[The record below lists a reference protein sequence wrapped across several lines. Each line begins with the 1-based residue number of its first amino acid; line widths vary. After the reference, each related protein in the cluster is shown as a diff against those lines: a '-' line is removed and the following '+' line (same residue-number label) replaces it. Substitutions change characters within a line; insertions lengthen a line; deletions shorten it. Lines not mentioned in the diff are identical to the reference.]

1 MSESAATKDPEVRCL
16 LGKRKAVCPVPLPAR
31 TAHHIPAVTR
41 AATIVGT
48 SGAGTMPGS
57 PASEHRA
64 TAQSARK
71 LQIVLVIDAKVKKNL
86 NVRMAANAEVQ
97 KVADSLNVN
106 LTQIDFDR
114 LDFGEAMTLD
124 QFYNADVALVDLSV
138 TQQQPSLCYHIG
150 VRESMGQSYN
160 MILMDDVEHTIM
172 DALKKMLAHLPLI
185 IYHHQEGVNGLLA
198 LERSTFEEDIKLTSL
213 GHSFNANRQNR
224 SIPFRTRMKNVLK
237 NVQIEANAHSREK
250 FLSDLRKVREI
261 ENMKEGNEFLNK
273 MRTRL
278 DNPDVLSVDTVHAL
292 MLCYRDNQNY
302 DGMICLVDD
311 LARIQDCSIILQP
324 AVRFLY
330 AFALNRRNKAGDRDK
345 ALEGVLDTMAK
356 DENQS
361 PDMICLAGRIY
372 KDRFIKSE
380 YEDRESL
387 AQAIQWYRKAFVVS
401 PLEYSGV
408 NLTTLLKA
416 SGESFES
423 NAEMQQ
429 IAVVLNSLLG
439 RKGVI
444 DKLTD
449 YWDVATFFEVSVLA
463 EDYTKACQAALRMA
477 LLKPPSWYLR
487 STMENIKLIN
497 RCSATQSP
505 IEKEKQQYL
514 FWTEFLM
521 EACESEG
528 EITCPRFPLLIC
540 EVNKQFTPSFLTM
553 NTQEG
558 SAILSHVMEKA
569 QQAAKTPTLGIHRWH
584 FNTNNIKAVSASKR
598 DDRSMFLYVYENS
611 DDFNLVFP
619 TQAHC
624 SKVMEMLLTMASANG
639 ETTATKMLSFDF
651 EKTGMSFEYESD
663 KNGERIVLGKGTYGI
678 VYSGRDTNT
687 QRQIV
692 VKEVAVKHE
701 EEVQP
706 LMEEIQLH
714 STLSHANIVQYLGC
728 DLRKQDVGP
737 DVFLIFMEHVPGGS
751 LSSLLRSKWRGPLAE
766 PATLLYAAQI
776 LHGIRYLHDQKIVHR
791 DIKGDNVLVNTY
803 SGVCKISDFGTCKRL
818 AGLNPV
824 TDSFKGTLQY
834 MAPEVIDHGQRGYGA
849 PADIWSFGCTLIEMC
864 TGKPPFVEVSNPQMA
879 MFRVGMYKIHP
890 PIPEHLSEKHKNFIR
905 RCFIANVNTRPTA
918 DDLIHDPFLYVPP
931 PVRAGSMTKKQVESV
946 KQNREMMRSTSHIGG
961 MGVTE
966 RASECLEDP
975 FSDSVRPTA
984 PTGGGKLK
992 LLIDSRTRT
1001 YSASPTTDS
1010 IGIPLG
1016 LHLSQPSSPINDDVL
1031 QPPLTASPCSIS
1043 SPLAHAQLLNRT
1055 ISDENG
1061 MSGKFFMLRKD
1072 SERRHTLVKFMEDNA
1087 GQIVEEW
1094 FIHLRSLPENVGG
1107 AMAVTKGMLDS
1118 LLNGMRQYLLKK
1130 DTPLQLAIDDIRGQ
1144 LEFDLASI
1152 SQINTALYT
1161 FSEAMQP
1168 VLRKLII
1175 KPHWMFALDNLIR
1188 SAVQAAVSIIN
1199 PDMSAILQVQ
1209 DVTERSRGIS
1219 RESFSEG
1226 DMPDETASS
1235 RPSSAAAIR
1244 EERRNER
1251 WSNTSSSAVYKQLQE
1266 ENSRL
1271 HEELMETER
1280 KLNDAYL
1287 VQLQRNRSS
1296 LSRLRSPSSSSDP
1309 ILLRSSD
1316 FSAASSVRT
1325 AVERSSRQRDELS
1338 LWLRSLDVSP
1348 PIIDLI
1354 LLAEYTKSDLLDFV
1368 TRQELLDIGV
1378 PGGVSCRIWRSIM
1391 EHREK
1396 SSLLLRAVV
1405 HTPSLR
1411 SRDDSLDDYHSSI
1424 ADEMYTVA
1432 EMRSASANSNN

>member
-1 MSESAATKDPEVRCL
+1 VMSEAAKDPE
-16 LGKRKAVCPVPLPAR
+16 AVCPVPLNR
-31 TAHHIPAVTR
+31 SSAHPIHAVTR
-41 AATIVGT
+41 ASTIVG
-48 SGAGTMPGS
+48 SSTMPGS

-71 LQIVLVIDAKVKKNL
+71 LQIVLVIDTKVKKNL
-86 NVRMAANAEVQ
+86 NVRLSAHAEDQ
-97 KVADSLNVN
+97 KVADSLNVH

-114 LDFGEAMTLD
+114 LDFGESSTLD
-124 QFYNADVALVDLSV
+124 HFYNADVALVDLSV

-150 VRESMGQSYN
+150 VRESMGQAYN

-172 DALKKMLAHLPLI
+172 DALRKMLAHLPLI
-185 IYHHQEGVNGLLA
+185 IYHHQDGVQGLQA
-198 LERSTFEEDIKLTSL
+198 LERSTFEEDIKTNSL
-213 GHSFNANRQNR
+213 NHSFNANRQR
-224 SIPFRTRMKNVLK
+224 SIPFRNRMKNVLK
-237 NVQIEANAHSREK
+237 SVQIEANAHSREK

-261 ENMKEGNEFLNK
+261 ENMKDANEFLNK

-292 MLCYRDNQNY
+292 MMCYRDNQNY
-302 DGMICLVDD
+302 DGMICLVED
-311 LARIQDCSIILQP
+311 LARIQDCSIILQQV
-324 AVRFLY
+324 VRFLY
-330 AFALNRRNKAGDRDK
+330 AFALNRRNKPGDKNK
-345 ALEGVLDTMAK
+345 ALEAVLDMMAK

-361 PDMICLAGRIY
+361 PDVICLAGRIY
-372 KDRFIKSE
+372 KDRFIKSG

-387 AQAIQWYRKAFVVS
+387 AEAITWYRKAFVMS

-416 SGESFES
+416 SGESFET

-505 IEKEKQQYL
+505 VEKEMQQYL

-528 EITCPRFPLLIC
+528 DITFPRFPVLIC
-540 EVNKQFTPSFLTM
+540 EVNKQYTPSFLTM
-553 NTQEG
+553 NTQDG
-558 SAILSHVMEKA
+558 SAILSHVLEKSSG
-569 QQAAKTPTLGIHRWH
+569 QAAKAPALGIHRWH

-611 DDFNLVFP
+611 DNFNLVFP
-619 TQAHC
+619 TSAHC
-624 SKVMEMLLTMASANG
+624 AKVLAILITMTSANG
-639 ETTATKMLSFDF
+639 EATATKMLRFDF
-651 EKTGMSFEYESD
+651 EKTGMSFEYELD
-663 KNGERIVLGKGTYGI
+663 KNGDRVILGKGTYGT
-678 VYSGRDTNT
+678 VYAGRDTNT

-692 VKEVAVKHE
+692 VKEVEVKHE

-714 STLSHANIVQYLGC
+714 STLSHQNIVQYLGC
-728 DLRKQDVGP
+728 DLRRQEVGP

-751 LSSLLRSKWRGPLAE
+751 LSSLLRNKWGPMNESASV
-766 PATLLYAAQI
+766 LYAAQI
-776 LHGIRYLHDQKIVHR
+776 LNGLRYLHDQKIVHR

-849 PADIWSFGCTLIEMC
+849 PADVWSFGCTLIEMC
-864 TGKPPFVEVSNPQMA
+864 IGKPPFVELGNPQMA
-879 MFRVGMYKIHP
+879 MFKVGMHKIHP
-890 PIPEHLSEKHKNFIR
+890 EIPKHISEKFAKFIR
-905 RCFIANVNTRPTA
+905 RCFEPNPETRPTA
-918 DDLIHDPFLYVPP
+918 EQLIMDPFLMGDKSAAT
-931 PVRAGSMTKKQVESV
+931 RASSVKKQVESA
-946 KQNREMMRSTSHIGG
+946 KQTREMLRSTSHIGG
-961 MGVTE
+961 MGVTD
-966 RASECLEDP
+966 RASESQEETNELP
-975 FSDSVRPTA
+975 PTA
-984 PTGGGKLK
+984 PTTQGKLR
-992 LLIDSRTRT
+992 LLMNDPRTRT
-1001 YSASPTTDS
+1001 FSSSPTTDS

-1016 LHLSQPSSPINDDVL
+1016 LHLSNPSSPINDDVI

-1043 SPLAHAQLLNRT
+1043 SPLTHAQLLNRT
-1055 ISDENG
+1055 VSDENG

-1072 SERRHTLVKFMEDNA
+1072 SERRHTLVHFMQENA
-1087 GQIVEEW
+1087 KRIVDEW
-1094 FIHLRSLPENVGG
+1094 YSHIAALPDLHGSLV
-1107 AMAVTKGMLDS
+1107 VTTDMLDI
-1118 LLNGMRQYLLKK
+1118 LLDGMRQFLFKK
-1130 DTPLQLAIDDIRGQ
+1130 DIHPLHLALDNIRNQLDF
-1144 LEFDLASI
+1144 ELAYI

-1199 PDMSAILQVQ
+1199 PDMPAILQVQ
-1209 DVTERSRGIS
+1209 DVTERTRGIS

-1226 DMPDETASS
+1226 DIPEDSS

-1244 EERRNER
+1244 EDRRVDR
-1251 WSNTSSSAVYKQLQE
+1251 LSTTSSTAYKQLQD

-1271 HEELMETER
+1271 HEELMESER
-1280 KLNDAYL
+1280 RLNDAL
-1287 VQLQRNRSS
+1287 VVALQRNKSS
-1296 LSRLRSPSSSSDP
+1296 LSRLQSSVPMLKSTVSEPLPMTMLTTSSSSG
-1309 ILLRSSD
+1309 
-1316 FSAASSVRT
+1316 RT
-1325 AVERSSRQRDELS
+1325 AIERTSRQRDEL
-1338 LWLRSLDVSP
+1338 LMWLRSLDVSP

-1354 LLAEYTKSDLLDFV
+1354 MIAEYTKADLLDFV

-1378 PGGVSCRIWRSIM
+1378 PGGVSCRIWRAIM

-1396 SSLLLRAVV
+1396 STLLRANG
-1405 HTPSLR
+1405 HTPS
-1411 SRDDSLDDYHSSI
+1411 
-1424 ADEMYTVA
+1424 TV
-1432 EMRSASANSNN
+1432 

>member
-1 MSESAATKDPEVRCL
+1 
-16 LGKRKAVCPVPLPAR
+16 
-31 TAHHIPAVTR
+31 
-41 AATIVGT
+41 
-48 SGAGTMPGS
+48 MPGS

-64 TAQSARK
+64 TVQNARK
-71 LQIVLVIDAKVKKNL
+71 LQIVLVIDTKVKKNL
-86 NVRMAANAEVQ
+86 NVRLSAHSEVQ
-97 KVADSLNVN
+97 KVADSLNVH
-106 LTQIDFDR
+106 LTQIEFDR
-114 LDFGEAMTLD
+114 LDFGESSTLD

-150 VRESMGQSYN
+150 VRESMGQAFN

-185 IYHHQEGVNGLLA
+185 IYHHQENVSGLFA
-198 LERSTFEEDIKLTSL
+198 LEKEKFDQDVKGNSL
-213 GHSFNANRQNR
+213 NQSFNAKNR
-224 SIPFRTRMKNVLK
+224 SIPFRARMKNVLK

-261 ENMKEGNEFLNK
+261 ESMKEANEFLNK

-292 MLCYRDNQNY
+292 MMCYRDNQNY
-302 DGMICLVDD
+302 DGMICLVED
-311 LARIQDCSIILQP
+311 LARIQDCQIIVQSV
-324 AVRFLY
+324 VRFLY
-330 AFALNRRNKAGDRDK
+330 AFALNRRNKPGDKDK
-345 ALEGVLDTMAK
+345 ALEAVLDMMAK

-361 PDMICLAGRIY
+361 PDVICLAGRIY
-372 KDRFIKSE
+372 KDRFIKSG

-387 AQAIQWYRKAFVVS
+387 AEAITWYRKAFVMS

-505 IEKEKQQYL
+505 VEKEKQQYL

-528 EITCPRFPLLIC
+528 EITCPRFPVLIA

-558 SAILSHVMEKA
+558 SAILCHV
-569 QQAAKTPTLGIHRWH
+569 QSSSTTKTPTLGLHRWH

-619 TQAHC
+619 TSAHC
-624 SKVMEMLLTMASANG
+624 LKVMAILATITSANG
-639 ETTATKMLSFDF
+639 DATATKMLSFDF
-651 EKTGMSFEYESD
+651 EKTGMSFEYEKD
-663 KNGERIVLGKGTYGI
+663 RGGERVKLGQGTYGT
-678 VYSGRDTNT
+678 VFAGRDTNT

-692 VKEVAVKHE
+692 VKEVMIKHE

-714 STLSHANIVQYLGC
+714 STLSHQNIVQYLGC
-728 DLRKQDVGP
+728 DLRRQEVGP
-737 DVFLIFMEHVPGGS
+737 DIFLIFMEHVPGGS
-751 LSSLLRSKWRGPLAE
+751 LSSLLRGSWGPMSE
-766 PATLLYAAQI
+766 QQIVLYAPQI
-776 LHGIRYLHDQKIVHR
+776 LNGLRYLHDQKIVHR

-849 PADIWSFGCTLIEMC
+849 PADVWSFGCTLIEMT
-864 TGKPPFVEVSNPQMA
+864 TGKPPFVELGNPQMA
-879 MFRVGMYKIHP
+879 MFKVGMHKIHP
-890 PIPEHLSEKHKNFIR
+890 EIPESCTPKFRDFIR
-905 RCFIANVNTRPTA
+905 RCFHGNPSVRPTA
-918 DDLIHDPFLYVPP
+918 EDLIRDPFLQPDKSQQ
-931 PVRAGSMTKKQVESV
+931 RASSMTKKQVENA
-946 KQNREMMRSTSHIGG
+946 KQNRDST
-961 MGVTE
+961 
-966 RASECLEDP
+966 
-975 FSDSVRPTA
+975 DSQPTA
-984 PTGGGKLK
+984 PTTGQGKLK
-992 LLIDSRTRT
+992 LLMNDPRTRT
-1001 YSASPTTDS
+1001 FSASPTTDS

-1016 LHLSQPSSPINDDVL
+1016 LHLSQPSSPINDDVI

-1055 ISDENG
+1055 VSDENG
-1061 MSGKFFMLRKD
+1061 MSGSTKFFQMRKE
-1072 SERRHTLVKFMEDNA
+1072 SERRKILVQFMQANS

-1094 FIHLRSLPENVGG
+1094 FMHVRASTHDLQGALVVTPDMLELLLEGLRTHLTNPLDIHP
-1107 AMAVTKGMLDS
+1107 
-1118 LLNGMRQYLLKK
+1118 LKEI
-1130 DTPLQLAIDDIRGQ
+1130 IDDIRKQ
-1144 LEFDLASI
+1144 LDFELAYI
-1152 SQINTALYT
+1152 SQAQTALYK
-1161 FSEAMQP
+1161 FADAMQP
-1168 VLRKLII
+1168 LLRKLII
-1175 KPHWMFALDNLIR
+1175 KPHYMFALDNIIR
-1188 SAVQAAVSIIN
+1188 SAVQTAVAIIN
-1199 PDMSAILQVQ
+1199 PDMSAILQIQ
-1209 DVTERSRGIS
+1209 DVSERTRGIS

-1226 DMPDETASS
+1226 DAAEESS

-1244 EERRNER
+1244 EDRRTDR
-1251 WSNTSSSAVYKQLQE
+1251 LSTTSSAAAYKQLQE
-1266 ENSRL
+1266 ENNRL
-1271 HEELMETER
+1271 HEELMESER
-1280 KLNDAYL
+1280 KLNDAL
-1287 VQLQRNRSS
+1287 VVALQRNKSS
-1296 LSRLRSPSSSSDP
+1296 LSRLSTSVSSTASEPLPSTSSTMLTASSSSG
-1309 ILLRSSD
+1309 
-1316 FSAASSVRT
+1316 RT
-1325 AVERSSRQRDELS
+1325 AIERTSRQRDELL
-1338 LWLRSLDVSP
+1338 LWLRSLDISP
-1348 PIIDLI
+1348 PVVDLI
-1354 LLAEYTKSDLLDFV
+1354 MLAEYTKADLLDFV

-1378 PGGVSCRIWRSIM
+1378 PGGASCRIWRAIM

-1396 SSLLLRAVV
+1396 SSLLRAAV

-1432 EMRSASANSNN
+1432 EMRSASANSN